1 MNFLAHFYLT
11 RGLEEITAGNFIADF
26 VRSSQ
31 QHIFSAEINK
41 GIEIHRSI
49 DRFTDEHEI
58 VRQSKQRLYE
68 KYHKYA
74 TVIVDVYYDHF
85 LAVNWENYSDVPLAQ
100 FSYETYSLLRKQ
112 HHVFPSEAQRLFHFM
127 SAYDWLYSYQ
137 SMEGIQRALHGLS
150 RRARFNSGMENAI
163 ADLKKY
169 YSEFEKEFMLFFPQL
184 QEHINSFL
192 LPPEKS
198 YN

>member
-31 QHIFSAEINK
+31 QHLFSAEINK

-49 DRFTDEHEI
+49 DRFTDEHA
-58 VRQSKQRLYE
+58 VVHQSKQRLRE

-85 LAVNWENYSDVPLAQ
+85 LAANWKKFSDVPLAQ
-100 FSYETYSLLRKQ
+100 FSYETYSLLRKHQ
-112 HHVFPSEAQRLFHFM
+112 NVFPFGAQRVFYFM

-137 SMEGIQRALHGLS
+137 SIEGIQNALHGLS
-150 RRARFNSGMENAI
+150 RRARFNSGMEHAI
-163 ADLKKY
+163 DDLKKY
-169 YSEFEKEFMLFFPQL
+169 YTEFEKEFNEFFPEL
-184 QEHINSFL
+184 EAHINKCL
-192 LPPEKS
+192 IK
-198 YN
+198 

>member
-11 RGLEEITAGNFIADF
+11 RGHEEITAGNFIADF

-31 QHIFSAEINK
+31 QHRFSAEINK

-49 DRFTDEHEI
+49 DTFTDEHEM
-58 VRQSKQRLYE
+58 VKRSKQRLYE

-85 LAVNWENYSDVPLAQ
+85 LAANWKKFSDVPLAQ
-100 FSYETYSLLRKQ
+100 FSYETYSLLRKHQ
-112 HHVFPSEAQRLFHFM
+112 NIFPFGAQRVFHFM

-137 SMEGIQRALHGLS
+137 SIEGIQNALHGLS
-150 RRARFNSGMENAI
+150 RRARFNSGMENAVE
-163 ADLKKY
+163 DLKKFY
-169 YSEFEKEFMLFFPQL
+169 KDFEKEFTEFFPEL
-184 QEHINSFL
+184 EAHINKCL
-192 LPPEKS
+192 IK
-198 YN
+198 